1 MNMMIDVAMEINMIA
16 RMGKSAK
23 KLPFMAVQSLIH
35 FQQLFVQGL
44 WTSDDPLVQLPG
56 VDESMIK
63 AYKKAR
69 KD

>member
-1 MNMMIDVAMEINMIA
+1 MMIDVAMEINMIA

-23 KLPFMAVQSLIH
+23 KLPYSAVESLIH

-44 WTSDDPLVQLPG
+44 WTTDDPLLQLPG
-56 VDESMIK
+56 VEESMIK
-63 AYKKAR
+63 GYKKAR